1 MRRTG
6 SPLPMLPLLP
16 LVTALALPLPA
27 AAQLDDT
34 RMVSALNRTALK
46 IILVPCLAA
55 LLSAAAPASVDC
67 GEYGPTA
74 RESLR
79 CYGVASDV
87 DSLLNALTHDARPVV
102 RIIAADLLTSLHEKR
117 AIPIMRSA
125 VESEP
130 AEDVLSHLGKDLLEL
145 QGEEAHGLV
154 STLFTRTRE
163 ADNRIDL
170 AGALAGLGDF
180 TGYPDVLAGMD
191 SQHTGTQ
198 WHADFALGNFI
209 AKCSRGCSLS
219 PPPVDVG
226 LRLLT
231 SEDHSR
237 RLSAL
242 ISLSHRL
249 DDPRVVAAL
258 EAAAATD
265 HDDVVKG
272 TAKVFLDQAARE
284 KRKNHAG

>member
-1 MRRTG
+1 MK
-6 SPLPMLPLLP
+6 M
-16 LVTALALPLPA
+16 
-27 AAQLDDT
+27 
-34 RMVSALNRTALK
+34 
-46 IILVPCLAA
+46 ILVPCLAA

-67 GEYGPTA
+67 GEYEAAA
-74 RESLR
+74 RQSLR
-79 CYGVASDV
+79 RYGVASDV
-87 DSLLNALTHDARPVV
+87 DSLLNALTQDTRPGV
-102 RIIAADLLTSLHEKR
+102 RILAADLLTSLHEKR

-130 AEDVLSHLGKDLLEL
+130 AEDVLSHLGKDLLDL

-154 STLFTRTRE
+154 SALLTRTRE

-180 TGYPDVLAGMD
+180 AGYPDVLAGMN

-198 WHADFALGNFI
+198 WHADSALGNFI
-209 AKCSRGCSLS
+209 VKCGRGCSLS
-219 PPPVDVG
+219 PAPLDVG

-231 SEDHSR
+231 SQNHSR
-237 RLSAL
+237 RFSAL

-258 EAAAATD
+258 ETIATT
-265 HDDVVKG
+265 DDDDSLRK
-272 TAKVFLDQAARE
+272 TAKVFLEQAARE
-284 KRKNHAG
+284 KQKNHADQH